1 MDIAGR
7 FRKLRTDKGFSIYR
21 LSKQSDVSENY
32 IHRIEKGENQ
42 PSVYI
47 LEKLLSCLGITLS
60 EFLNEDANAM
70 YLSQSEREL
79 VESIRRLPKEKADAI
94 LLLARLMEK

>member
-7 FRKLRTDKGFSIYR
+7 FRTLRTDKGFSIYR

-42 PSVYI
+42 PSFYI
-47 LEKLLSCLGITLS
+47 LEKLLSCLGVTLS
-60 EFLNEDANAM
+60 EFLNEDADAV
-70 YLSQSEREL
+70 YLTAPEREL
-79 VESIRRLPKEKADAI
+79 IESFRRLPKEKADAI
-94 LLLARLMEK
+94 LQLAKLMEK